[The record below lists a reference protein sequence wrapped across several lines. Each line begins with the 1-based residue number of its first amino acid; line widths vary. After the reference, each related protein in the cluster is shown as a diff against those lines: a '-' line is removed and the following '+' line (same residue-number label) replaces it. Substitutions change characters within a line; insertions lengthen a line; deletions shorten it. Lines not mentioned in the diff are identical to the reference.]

1 MEFTN
6 RKKVIVACA
15 AVLLTLATALGWYLH
30 VAHLQRVQGVWEG
43 TLRFHVGQVM
53 RKQRIVL
60 RILRENGACRAVL
73 DQVDLGRKDIPTTA
87 LSAGWSSV
95 TFESQSNFVFRGRLN
110 SEGTEI
116 TGRWNWVGGRRSQ
129 PLTFTRTTAPDVIP
143 EPLAPA
149 DYAQRPGSDLQGLWG
164 GTLMIGTNSLRLR
177 FKVAESAAGRF
188 RCELNSVDQPPVLP
202 IPATSVDY
210 HRPGVTLAFPG
221 IGAIFDGSFDENMTT
236 ISGKWTQV
244 FTSPLTL
251 TRINPKTE

>member
-1 MEFTN
+1 M
-6 RKKVIVACA
+6 VAGA
-15 AVLLTLATALGWYLH
+15 VVLLVLTTALGWYLH
-30 VAHLQRVQGVWEG
+30 VAHLQRVQGSWEG

-60 RILRENGACRAVL
+60 RILKENGAYRAVL

-95 TFESQSNFVFRGRLN
+95 NFESRSNFVFRGQLN

-129 PLTFTRTTAPDVIP
+129 PLTFTRTTTPDVIL

-164 GTLMIGTNSLRLR
+164 GTLMIGTNSLRIR
-177 FKVAESAAGRF
+177 FKVAESGDGKF
-188 RCELNSVDQPPVLP
+188 RCELNSIDQLPAIP
-202 IPATSVDY
+202 IPATTVDY
-210 HRPGVTLAFPG
+210 HRPGVTLAFLG
-221 IGAIFDGSFDENMTT
+221 IGAIFDGRFDESMTT

-244 FTSPLTL
+244 MTSPLTL
-251 TRINPKTE
+251 TRIDPKTD